1 MNNLRTCT
9 LTQDDQLNF
18 DPVAFTER
26 LREAGFKFDRD
37 TCPVKITKPWDM
49 VKAGDG
55 TLVYR
60 QWD

>member
-26 LREAGFKFDRD
+26 LRAGES
-37 TCPVKITKPWDM
+37 TKWN
-49 VKAGDG
+49 
-55 TLVYR
+55 
-60 QWD
+60 